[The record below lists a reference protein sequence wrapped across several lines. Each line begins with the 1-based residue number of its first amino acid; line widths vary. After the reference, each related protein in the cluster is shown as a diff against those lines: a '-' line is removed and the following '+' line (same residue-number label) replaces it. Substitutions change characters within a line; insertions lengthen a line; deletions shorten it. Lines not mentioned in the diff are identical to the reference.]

1 MVLFFESCSEASAA
15 KAAVTRHLHMEMHEL
30 REKARQQGL
39 DDADNERLAELEE
52 TSGLR
57 MKKERRPREFSVADT
72 ERLAELIEK
81 IELQWQQRI
90 KVKADVAKKAR
101 SENKKA

>member
-15 KAAVTRHLHMEMHEL
+15 RTVTRHLHMEMHEL

-101 SENKKA
+101 SEKKKA